1 MVKRQPN
8 QQYLKVIFMTK
19 LSHWIKEYPILA
31 ILALLALV
39 ATIFAVI
46 TLWRFT
52 GFSTF
57 DSSTGVIGDTFGIM
71 NPFIAIAAALITF
84 AAFWVQFKA
93 NEEMIRE
100 NRKQQAIS
108 RFYEMLAIHR
118 ENIKE
123 LKWMQNIYSTK
134 NSNLRLL
141 KRPEE
146 ETIEKNGRQIFLHH
160 LIEFTLTYDILGV
173 LAPSQ
178 KAIQRVQCA
187 YSIYYLGTDDK
198 IFNYGMRNA
207 IYQAL
212 TDGNIKSFSSTIK
225 KIFKGKIKSTE
236 SQEMN
241 NIIQTLFQY
250 RKFFISQPPF
260 FGHFDDLDNYYRH
273 LFLMVKTVAN
283 EDEKYLPPDE
293 KTNLLKILRAQL
305 STREQIILFYN
316 WFSGCGYEWEEES
329 KDGNHF
335 FTKYRMIHNIMPHL
349 MVPFSTNDKDYD
361 KALSK
366 FVRFYAKCEFIKLFG
381 SNDDP
386 IFEFEKND
394 IRHRFGYNK

>member
-1 MVKRQPN
+1 MKLFHN
-8 QQYLKVIFMTK
+8 TK
-19 LSHWIKEYPILA
+19 QRPFLTV
-31 ILALLALV
+31 LALLAFGAILFALV
-39 ATIFAVI
+39 APWLFA
-46 TLWRFT
+46 TH
-52 GFSTF
+52 
-57 DSSTGVIGDTFGIM
+57 SSSIAFNSETGVIGDTFGIM
-71 NPFIAIAAALITF
+71 NPFVAIAAALITF

-134 NSNLRLL
+134 NSNFRLL

-173 LAPSQ
+173 LAPNQ

-187 YSIYYLGTDDK
+187 YSIYYLGTDDE

-273 LFLMVKTVAN
+273 LFLMVKTVAS
-283 EDEKYLPPDE
+283 EDERYLPPDE
-293 KTNLLKILRAQL
+293 KKNLLKILRAQL
-305 STREQIILFYN
+305 STREQIMLFYN
-316 WFSGCGYEWEEES
+316 WFAGYGYEWEEETL
-329 KDGNHF
+329 DGNHF

-349 MVPFSTNDKDYD
+349 MVPFSTNDKDYN

-366 FVRFYAKCEFIKLFG
+366 FVRFFAKCEFIKRFG

>member
-1 MVKRQPN
+1 
-8 QQYLKVIFMTK
+8 MTK

-71 NPFIAIAAALITF
+71 NPFVAIAAALITF

-178 KAIQRVQCA
+178 KAIQRVQRA

-273 LFLMVKTVAN
+273 LFLMVKTVASEN
-283 EDEKYLPPDE
+283 EKYLPSDE
-293 KTNLLKILRAQL
+293 KKSLLKILRAQL
-305 STREQIILFYN
+305 STREQIMLFYN
-316 WFSGCGYEWEEES
+316 WFAGYGYEWEEEN

-349 MVPFSTNDKDYD
+349 MVPFSTNNKDYD

-366 FVRFYAKCEFIKLFG
+366 FIRYFAHCESINLFG
-381 SNDDP
+381 TKDDP

-394 IRHRFGYNK
+394 IHHKFKYNK

>member
-1 MVKRQPN
+1 MMKI
-8 QQYLKVIFMTK
+8 L
-19 LSHWIKEYPILA
+19 HWIKDNPLLA
-31 ILALLALV
+31 FLALLALV

-108 RFYEMLAIHR
+108 RFYEMLTIHR

-178 KAIQRVQCA
+178 KAIQRVQRA

-305 STREQIILFYN
+305 STREQIMLFYN
-316 WFSGCGYEWEEES
+316 WFARYGYEWEEET
-329 KDGNHF
+329 KNGNHF

-366 FVRFYAKCEFIKLFG
+366 FIRYFAHCESINLFG
-381 SNDDP
+381 TKDDP

-394 IRHRFGYNK
+394 IHHKFKYNK

>member
-1 MVKRQPN
+1 MMK
-8 QQYLKVIFMTK
+8 FF
-19 LSHWIKEYPILA
+19 HWIKDNPFLA
-31 ILALLALV
+31 VLALLALT
-39 ATIFAVI
+39 ATIFAFVS
-46 TLWRFT
+46 LWRFT

-57 DSSTGVIGDTFGIM
+57 DSNTGVIGDTFGIM
-71 NPFIAIAAALITF
+71 NSFIAIAAALITF

-160 LIEFTLTYDILGV
+160 LIEFTLTYDILRV

-178 KAIQRVQCA
+178 KAIQRVQRA

-198 IFNYGMRNA
+198 IFNYGMRNT

-212 TDGNIKSFSSTIK
+212 TEGNIKSFSSTIK

-305 STREQIILFYN
+305 YTSDHYG
-316 WFSGCGYEWEEES
+316 S
-329 KDGNHF
+329 
-335 FTKYRMIHNIMPHL
+335 FTKLY
-349 MVPFSTNDKDYD
+349 
-361 KALSK
+361 
-366 FVRFYAKCEFIKLFG
+366 
-381 SNDDP
+381 
-386 IFEFEKND
+386 
-394 IRHRFGYNK
+394 

>member
-1 MVKRQPN
+1 MMKI
-8 QQYLKVIFMTK
+8 L
-19 LSHWIKEYPILA
+19 HWIKDNPLLA
-31 ILALLALV
+31 FLALLALV
-39 ATIFAVI
+39 ATISAVI

-146 ETIEKNGRQIFLHH
+146 ETIEKNGRQIFLYH
-160 LIEFTLTYDILGV
+160 LIECTLIYDILGV
-173 LAPSQ
+173 LNPKQ
-178 KAIQRVQCA
+178 KATQRIRRA
-187 YSIYYLGTDDK
+187 YSIYYLGIDDK

-207 IYQAL
+207 IYSAL
-212 TDGNIKSFSSTIK
+212 TENNIKYFSKAIT
-225 KIFKGKIKSTE
+225 KIFNEKSDNNNSPKIS
-236 SQEMN
+236 
-241 NIIQTLFQY
+241 NIIQTLFQD

-305 STREQIILFYN
+305 NTHEQIMLFYN
-316 WFSGCGYEWEEES
+316 WFSGFGYEWEEES

-386 IFEFEKND
+386 IFEFEKDD
-394 IRHRFGYNK
+394 IRHKFKYNK

>member
-1 MVKRQPN
+1 MKPFHKIK
-8 QQYLKVIFMTK
+8 QYP
-19 LSHWIKEYPILA
+19 YLA
-31 ILALLALV
+31 ALALLAFGTILFALV
-39 ATIFAVI
+39 APW
-46 TLWRFT
+46 LFT
-52 GFSTF
+52 AHT
-57 DSSTGVIGDTFGIM
+57 SSIAFNNETGAIGDTFGIM

-84 AAFWVQFKA
+84 AAFWVQYQA
-93 NEEMIRE
+93 NQSMLNE
-100 NRKQQAIS
+100 NRKQQIIT

-118 ENIKE
+118 ENVKE

-173 LAPSQ
+173 LAPNQ
-178 KAIQRVQCA
+178 KAIQRVQRA
-187 YSIYYLGTDDK
+187 YSIYYFGIDDE

-305 STREQIILFYN
+305 STCEQIMLFYN
-316 WFSGCGYEWEEES
+316 WFSGFGYEWEEES

-366 FVRFYAKCEFIKLFG
+366 FVRFFAKCEFIKCFG

>member
-1 MVKRQPN
+1 MN
-8 QQYLKVIFMTK
+8 YMTK

-71 NPFIAIAAALITF
+71 NPFVAIAAALITF

-178 KAIQRVQCA
+178 KAIQRVQRA

-273 LFLMVKTVAN
+273 LFLMVKTVASEN
-283 EDEKYLPPDE
+283 EKYLPSDE
-293 KTNLLKILRAQL
+293 KKSLLKILRAQL
-305 STREQIILFYN
+305 STREQIMLFYN
-316 WFSGCGYEWEEES
+316 WFAGYGYEWEEEN

-349 MVPFSTNDKDYD
+349 MVPFSTNNKDYD

-366 FVRFYAKCEFIKLFG
+366 FIRYFAHCESINLFG
-381 SNDDP
+381 TKDDP

-394 IRHRFGYNK
+394 IHHKFKYNK

>member
-1 MVKRQPN
+1 
-8 QQYLKVIFMTK
+8 MTK

-31 ILALLALV
+31 ILALLAIV
-39 ATIFAVI
+39 ATISAVI

-146 ETIEKNGRQIFLHH
+146 ETIEKNGRQIFLNH

-178 KAIQRVQCA
+178 KAIQRVQRA

-207 IYQAL
+207 IYQTL

-305 STREQIILFYN
+305 STREQIMLFYN
-316 WFSGCGYEWEEES
+316 WFARYGYEWEEET
-329 KDGNHF
+329 KNGNHF

-394 IRHRFGYNK
+394 IHHRFEYKK

>member
-1 MVKRQPN
+1 MKI
-8 QQYLKVIFMTK
+8 L
-19 LSHWIKEYPILA
+19 HWIKDNPLLA
-31 ILALLALV
+31 FLALLAIV
-39 ATIFAVI
+39 ATISAVI

-118 ENIKE
+118 DNIKE
-123 LKWMQNIYSTK
+123 LEWMQNIYNTK
-134 NSNLRLL
+134 NSNLWRQ
-141 KRPEE
+141 KQPEE
-146 ETIEKNGRQIFLHH
+146 KTIEKSGRQIFLYH
-160 LIEFTLTYDILGV
+160 LIEFTLIHEIIEILD
-173 LAPSQ
+173 PKQ
-178 KAIQRVQCA
+178 KATQRIQRA
-187 YSIYYLGTDDK
+187 YSIYYLGRDDK

-207 IYQAL
+207 IYSAL
-212 TDGNIKSFSSTIK
+212 TENNINYFTKAIK
-225 KIFKGKIKSTE
+225 KIFKEKVDNTE
-236 SQEMN
+236 SPEMS
-241 NIIQTLFQY
+241 NIILTLFQQ

-283 EDEKYLPPDE
+283 EDEKYLPLIE
-293 KTNLLKILRAQL
+293 KKNLLKILRAQL
-305 STREQIILFYN
+305 STREQIMLFYN
-316 WFSGCGYEWEEES
+316 WFAGYGYEWEEGT

-349 MVPFSTNDKDYD
+349 MVPFSTNSKDYD

-366 FVRFYAKCEFIKLFG
+366 FIRYFAHCESVKHFG

-394 IRHRFGYNK
+394 IHNRFRYNK

>member
-1 MVKRQPN
+1 
-8 QQYLKVIFMTK
+8 MTK

-173 LAPSQ
+173 LAPNQ
-178 KAIQRVQCA
+178 KAVQRVQRA
-187 YSIYYLGTDDK
+187 YSIYYFGIDDE

-273 LFLMVKTVAN
+273 LFLMVKSVAN

-305 STREQIILFYN
+305 STREQIMLFYN
-316 WFSGCGYEWEEES
+316 WFSGFGYEWEEES

-366 FVRFYAKCEFIKLFG
+366 FVRYFAHCESIYLFG
-381 SNDDP
+381 TKDDP

-394 IRHRFGYNK
+394 IHHKFKYNK